1 MSNSKYLDIA
11 VEIIGRI
18 RSGVYTD
25 KLPPVRSLAEE
36 FATAKQTAFRA
47 VQLLSQ
53 YNIISGER
61 ARGTFIDR
69 NNLPK
74 GGKIALAA
82 FDIRTPGVRRRRV
95 YAELCSR
102 ITADGFTPVPLLL
115 PWDRPPFLARR
126 LLQDDL
132 AGIIFFQSCLTQDI
146 CQELEK
152 RCIPFISG
160 NIMPGYPQ
168 VNFVE
173 TNTFEQMENVLKEL
187 LKKGY
192 RKIAMRNIS
201 PLEGYNRYCRSRW
214 KKLLGKYDLSV
225 TGYDCFSDSHSI
237 GSNDGAAAWLR
248 RLRNAAEPP
257 EVLISWNHNYAPEID
272 QFSQLNKTL
281 VLCGV
286 QNNQTCSAPGIVRFS
301 VTGDHFR
308 HELELWKLL
317 QAFML
322 QKPEKVIH
330 RYLNTLQVEFYD
342 EIPLL
347 DKFRTC

>member
-11 VEIIGRI
+11 IEIICRI

-25 KLPPVRSLAEE
+25 KLPPVRALAEE

-47 VQLLSQ
+47 VQLLNK

-69 NNLPK
+69 TNLPR
-74 GGKIALAA
+74 GGKVALAS
-82 FDIRTPGVRRRRV
+82 FEIRKPEVRRRRV
-95 YAELCSR
+95 YAELCGR
-102 ITADGFTPVPLLL
+102 ITADGFTPIPLSL
-115 PWDRPPFLARR
+115 PWDRPPFLAQR

-152 RCIPFISG
+152 RRIPFISG

-187 LKKGY
+187 LGKGY
-192 RKIAMRNIS
+192 RRIAMRNIS

-214 KKLLGKYDLSV
+214 KKLLSKYDLPV
-225 TGYDCFSDSHSI
+225 TGYDFFSDSHSI

-257 EVLISWNHNYAPEID
+257 EVLISWNHNYTPEIE
-272 QFSQLNKTL
+272 QFSQLSKTL
-281 VLCGV
+281 VLCGG
-286 QNNQTCSAPGIVRFS
+286 QKNQFGDVPGIVRFS

-342 EIPLL
+342 EIPAGG
-347 DKFRTC
+347 